1 MHSWGGHDYWPT
13 GWPKKNS
20 LVIWGW
26 RGGGDGCG
34 PGAVTLHVHNLLQ
47 VHLQQHHL
55 LFITTNTS
63 MTSTFKNI
71 ISPTLTPHATPLCPP
86 WWCPWPTHHLTLGVM
101 NYSQEK
107 LNWPVWVSVVFT
119 VYMTKER
126 FLGPPCIY
134 ISSAKL
140 FVFTENDIDFQGRET
155 AQPIKKS
162 PWVLPHQVQS
172 TWFCLGPLLPP
183 QLLLFAGS
191 LSQCFQDT
199 SVWPG
204 QHDTLSLPL
213 LDRATGRRREKS
225 LSIYF
230 HSFWRPSVIFNA

>member
-134 ISSAKL
+134 ISSVKL
-140 FVFTENDIDFQGRET
+140 FVFIRKMISTSKEEKAHNQLKIHLESCLAKYNQLDSALGLFF
-155 AQPIKKS
+155 
-162 PWVLPHQVQS
+162 LLNFCFLQV
-172 TWFCLGPLLPP
+172 PLHNIFKVP
-183 QLLLFAGS
+183 LFD
-191 LSQCFQDT
+191 Q
-199 SVWPG
+199 VNMI
-204 QHDTLSLPL
+204 LSLYLSLTGLLGDAEKRVCQYIFTHSGDPL
-213 LDRATGRRREKS
+213 
-225 LSIYF
+225 
-230 HSFWRPSVIFNA
+230 